1 MIAPQT
7 SRDAEAK
14 KKIGFDALYALDN
27 ESDEAEDDG
36 LLASLQKVQGK
47 TLGDPTI
54 SLSRSRRTPGR
65 PPGSLVRSKSN
76 IIPALSLSTQQHQKP
91 RNTKSPLELLNE
103 LSAAA
108 AATSTSN
115 SIVKDTPILQ
125 HHNTVTGV
133 PSLEKPADDGKM
145 PPSSALPASS
155 AIPMIKNKKGKGK
168 QVVDIKLAPEDQR
181 IFQGLHFYFFP
192 NSDTHPGRRQRII
205 KAIEYG
211 ASWQDKFND
220 TVTHIIVD
228 RDYDFEQLLKYLK
241 LKELPAGIVVVNE
254 NYTATCM
261 DFYKLVDTST
271 IEFRVKGYEPPASSA
286 TIAQPNPSQ
295 ASEVSLQLKP
305 VKRKAVVLSS
315 QVTSEAS
322 LNLVSSSAASLSN
335 SPAPG
340 VLDPQQ
346 VPNKDEDE
354 LDTAIRQAKESHPL
368 ASDDEDDVEGHKRRK
383 TNN

>member
-91 RNTKSPLELLNE
+91 RNTKRPLELLNE

-108 AATSTSN
+108 AATSTSD
-115 SIVKDTPILQ
+115 SIVKDTPTLQ

-133 PSLEKPADDGKM
+133 PSLEKPADDEKM
-145 PPSSALPASS
+145 PPSSAPPASS

-168 QVVDIKLAPEDQR
+168 QVVEIKLVPEDQR
-181 IFQGLHFYFFP
+181 IFQGLHFC
-192 NSDTHPGRRQRII
+192 R
-205 KAIEYG
+205 
-211 ASWQDKFND
+211 
-220 TVTHIIVD
+220 
-228 RDYDFEQLLKYLK
+228 
-241 LKELPAGIVVVNE
+241 
-254 NYTATCM
+254 
-261 DFYKLVDTST
+261 
-271 IEFRVKGYEPPASSA
+271 
-286 TIAQPNPSQ
+286 
-295 ASEVSLQLKP
+295 
-305 VKRKAVVLSS
+305 
-315 QVTSEAS
+315 
-322 LNLVSSSAASLSN
+322 
-335 SPAPG
+335 
-340 VLDPQQ
+340 
-346 VPNKDEDE
+346 
-354 LDTAIRQAKESHPL
+354 
-368 ASDDEDDVEGHKRRK
+368 
-383 TNN
+383 

>member
-1 MIAPQT
+1 MSSSPCSAILNMIAPQT

-65 PPGSLVRSKSN
+65 PPGRPPGSLIRSKSN

-108 AATSTSN
+108 TATATSTSN
-115 SIVKDTPILQ
+115 SIVKDTPTLQ

-145 PPSSALPASS
+145 PPSSAPPASS

-168 QVVDIKLAPEDQR
+168 QVVEIKLVPEDQR
-181 IFQGLHFYFFP
+181 IFQGLHFC
-192 NSDTHPGRRQRII
+192 R
-205 KAIEYG
+205 
-211 ASWQDKFND
+211 
-220 TVTHIIVD
+220 
-228 RDYDFEQLLKYLK
+228 
-241 LKELPAGIVVVNE
+241 
-254 NYTATCM
+254 
-261 DFYKLVDTST
+261 
-271 IEFRVKGYEPPASSA
+271 
-286 TIAQPNPSQ
+286 
-295 ASEVSLQLKP
+295 
-305 VKRKAVVLSS
+305 
-315 QVTSEAS
+315 
-322 LNLVSSSAASLSN
+322 
-335 SPAPG
+335 
-340 VLDPQQ
+340 
-346 VPNKDEDE
+346 
-354 LDTAIRQAKESHPL
+354 
-368 ASDDEDDVEGHKRRK
+368 
-383 TNN
+383 